1 MVNACFCRF
10 NFFHT
15 KSRDWLGEASPKL
28 HILCRVGCKTATR
41 SINQLLVVLHHEYD
55 LMGWVIYSYLA
66 STNSRSKSRSESW
79 SASRSGS
86 DPNFD
91 PDLDLDQNSG
101 PNTWH
106 FLPVLCYVSA
116 DTSYG
121 CVCLSQVGVLSKRL
135 NESGWFL
142 AQVLSALCY
151 KEIQVPEE
159 I

>member
-1 MVNACFCRF
+1 
-10 NFFHT
+10 
-15 KSRDWLGEASPKL
+15 
-28 HILCRVGCKTATR
+28 
-41 SINQLLVVLHHEYD
+41 
-55 LMGWVIYSYLA
+55 MGWVIYSYLA

-101 PNTWH
+101 PNAWH

-121 CVCLSQVGVLSKRL
+121 PVSVSVCHKSVFGRKGWTNPAGFWHRCFLHCVIRKFKYLKKYRYFPWNFASNSGLRKLRHSISIVEARCQLSSIKVD
-135 NESGWFL
+135 
-142 AQVLSALCY
+142 AQSLINWTV
-151 KEIQVPEE
+151 VVN
-159 I
+159 